1 MGTKSRI
8 NISLVK
14 KDIPVKN
21 IVFTTNICYLWKGID
36 FECEILLKFIHFY
49 EEFIAKKNQEVEFRQ
64 TKSDL
69 AILMFKVTLSEGSS
83 FTYTES

>member
-1 MGTKSRI
+1 MW
-8 NISLVK
+8 NVVK
-14 KDIPVKN
+14 VYT
-21 IVFTTNICYLWKGID
+21 FLWGI
-36 FECEILLKFIHFY
+36 HS
-49 EEFIAKKNQEVEFRQ
+49 KKNQEVEFRQ